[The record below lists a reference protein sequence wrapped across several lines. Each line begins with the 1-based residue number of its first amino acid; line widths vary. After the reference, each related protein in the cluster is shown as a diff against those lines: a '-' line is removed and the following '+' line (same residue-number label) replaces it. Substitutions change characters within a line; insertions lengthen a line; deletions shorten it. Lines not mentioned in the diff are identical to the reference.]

1 MAVSAPFSPCGN
13 TVVISATTTA
23 SSAVQVPSSTLGG
36 NQYRII
42 NSGSVVVILGYGPTS
57 ALANAG
63 AATIPSSTQANC
75 LPLLPGTDEIITFA
89 PNAYFSAN
97 CTTGTA
103 TLYITPGDGD

>member
-1 MAVSAPFSPCGN
+1 MSVSSPFSPCGN

-23 SSAVQVPSSTLGG
+23 STPAQVPSSTLGG

-42 NSGSVVVILGYGPTS
+42 NSGTVTVILGYGQTS
-57 ALANAG
+57 ALASSG
-63 AATIPSSTQANC
+63 AVVPTSTQNNC
-75 LPLLPGTDEIITFA
+75 LPLLPGTDEIITFM

-97 CTTGTA
+97 CVTSTA

>member
-1 MAVSAPFSPCGN
+1 MSVSAPFSPCGN

-23 SSAVQVPSSTLGG
+23 STPAQVPSSTLGG

-42 NSGSVVVILGYGPTS
+42 NSGAVTVILGYGQTA
-57 ALANAG
+57 ALASSG
-63 AATIPSSTQANC
+63 AVVPTTTQNNC

-97 CTTGTA
+97 A
-103 TLYITPGDGD
+103 TSSNATIYITPGDGD

>member
-1 MAVSAPFSPCGN
+1 MSVSAPFSPCGN

-23 SSAVQVPSSTLGG
+23 TTPVQVPSSTLGG

-42 NSGSVVVILGYGPTS
+42 NSGSVTVILGYGQTS
-57 ALANAG
+57 ALASSG
-63 AATIPSSTQANC
+63 AVVPTSTQSNC
-75 LPLLPGTDEIITFA
+75 LPLLPGTDEIITFV

-97 CTTGTA
+97 ATTGTA

>member
-1 MAVSAPFSPCGN
+1 MSVSAPFSPCGN

-23 SSAVQVPSSTLGG
+23 STPAQVPSATLGG

-42 NSGSVVVILGYGPTS
+42 NSGAVTVILGYGQTA
-57 ALANAG
+57 ALASSG
-63 AATIPSSTQANC
+63 AVVPTTTQNNC

-97 CTTGTA
+97 A
-103 TLYITPGDGD
+103 TSSNATIYITPGDGD

>member
-1 MAVSAPFSPCGN
+1 MSVSAPFSPCGN

-23 SSAVQVPSSTLGG
+23 STPVQVPSSTLGG

-42 NSGSVVVILGYGPTS
+42 NSGSVTVILGYGQTS
-57 ALANAG
+57 AQ
-63 AATIPSSTQANC
+63 ATSGSVVPATTQNNC
-75 LPLLPGTDEIITFA
+75 LPLLPGTDEIITFV

-97 CTTGTA
+97 CVSSTA

>member
-1 MAVSAPFSPCGN
+1 MSVSAPFSPCGN

-23 SSAVQVPSSTLGG
+23 TSPVQVPSSTLGG

-42 NSGSVVVILGYGPTS
+42 NSGTITVILGYGANS
-57 ALANAG
+57 ALAAAG
-63 AATIPSSTQANC
+63 AATIPTTSQSNC
-75 LPLLPGTDEIITFA
+75 LPLLPGTDEIITFV

-97 CTTGTA
+97 ATTGTA

>member
-1 MAVSAPFSPCGN
+1 MSVSAPFAPCGN

-23 SSAVQVPSSTLGG
+23 STPAQVPSATLGG

-42 NSGSVVVILGYGPTS
+42 NSGAVTVILGYGQTA
-57 ALANAG
+57 ALASSG
-63 AATIPSSTQANC
+63 AVVPTTTQNNC

-97 CTTGTA
+97 A
-103 TLYITPGDGD
+103 TSSNATIYITPGDGD